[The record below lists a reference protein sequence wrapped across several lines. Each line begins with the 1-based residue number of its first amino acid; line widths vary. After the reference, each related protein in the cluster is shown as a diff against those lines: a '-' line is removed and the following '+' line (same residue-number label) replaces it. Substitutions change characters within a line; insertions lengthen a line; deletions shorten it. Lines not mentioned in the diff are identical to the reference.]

1 MGKIIGVINQKGGVG
16 KTTTAVNLAAFLA
29 KAGRK
34 VLLIDTDSQGNATSG
49 LSMERHRFVVD
60 IYDVMM
66 GETAVT
72 EAIYP
77 TSSKRLFLLPA
88 SMNLAGAEIEMVAME
103 EREYILKNIF
113 DKIQSDFDY
122 LIIDCPPALGLMTLN
137 VLSAADSII
146 IPIQA
151 EFYALEGLSQ
161 LVKTIRSVTKNLN
174 PDLDILG
181 ILLTM
186 FDGRT
191 NLSLQ
196 VQQEVKDYFGDIV
209 FKTVIPRSVKLSE
222 APGFGQPITTYA
234 PKSKGGTAYKKLCR
248 EVLKRVKNKRLGRGL
263 EALLGETSGLSG
275 TEELKITDIVPNAY
289 QPRREFDPELLQELA
304 DSIRIHGVVQPIIVR
319 RKNRKYELIAG
330 ERRLR
335 AASLVGLTVIPAIV
349 REYTDKQSAEI
360 ALIEN
365 LQRENLTSIEEGQ
378 AYDRLMKEYGYTQ
391 EQMAQTIGKSRSYI
405 ANTVRLLALPEEVQE
420 LILVHKVTGGQVRPL
435 LSLTSVAE
443 QIQLARKIEKECLS
457 ARQVE
462 EIIRQRKEEKKNIRT
477 KDEGHSWIRELEE
490 KLHTSLGTPV
500 TISFGKGK
508 NATRGKISVSFK
520 NNEEFERLMKK
531 LAKD

>member
-16 KTTTAVNLAAFLA
+16 KTTTAVNLVAFLA

-49 LSMERHRFVVD
+49 LSMERRRFVVD

-248 EVLKRVKNKRLGRGL
+248 EVLKRV
-263 EALLGETSGLSG
+263 
-275 TEELKITDIVPNAY
+275 
-289 QPRREFDPELLQELA
+289 
-304 DSIRIHGVVQPIIVR
+304 
-319 RKNRKYELIAG
+319 
-330 ERRLR
+330 
-335 AASLVGLTVIPAIV
+335 
-349 REYTDKQSAEI
+349 
-360 ALIEN
+360 
-365 LQRENLTSIEEGQ
+365 
-378 AYDRLMKEYGYTQ
+378 
-391 EQMAQTIGKSRSYI
+391 
-405 ANTVRLLALPEEVQE
+405 
-420 LILVHKVTGGQVRPL
+420 
-435 LSLTSVAE
+435 
-443 QIQLARKIEKECLS
+443 EK
-457 ARQVE
+457 
-462 EIIRQRKEEKKNIRT
+462 
-477 KDEGHSWIRELEE
+477 
-490 KLHTSLGTPV
+490 
-500 TISFGKGK
+500 
-508 NATRGKISVSFK
+508 
-520 NNEEFERLMKK
+520 
-531 LAKD
+531 